1 MYLTSWRHNSAA
13 MYSPWHM
20 LLETRGWRFVFHD
33 KAPDPI
39 DMTNPEVCLECD
51 KSLFGKVAEKTVL
64 LSPASV
70 NASIR
75 TLSIPL
81 PSNTIDMLGLCFR
94 YPMICLNIDSCPFIG
109 SLAARLARRKVDEI
123 WTRIAWKPCDLSYDR
138 LILFD
143 LSFIAFYALMWL
155 EFVKSLSPV

>member
-1 MYLTSWRHNSAA
+1 
-13 MYSPWHM
+13 
-20 LLETRGWRFVFHD
+20 
-33 KAPDPI
+33 
-39 DMTNPEVCLECD
+39 MTNPEVCLECA

-109 SLAARLARRKVDEI
+109 SLAARLALDVKC
-123 WTRIAWKPCDLSYDR
+123 TRSGRVLLDSHVICPTID
-138 LILFD
+138 
-143 LSFIAFYALMWL
+143 
-155 EFVKSLSPV
+155 